1 MRRLLVPPER
11 TRHTPPMFKLPA
23 ELKAK
28 GEQAEAAFRAWL
40 NRSGVAFLYVEQ
52 SPLNVP
58 DKMRG
63 KIKRPDYLVG
73 IPYAGSMAFDVKAK
87 TAYDDHLLFD
97 VGEVDKLARYSAH
110 FHVSVYFACLDLE
123 APERFYWVALRD
135 LIGRV
140 PEWRGKA
147 RVVAIPTA
155 EAFEVTFTLP
165 FLDAYMQFSE
175 QSLAL

>member
-1 MRRLLVPPER
+1 
-11 TRHTPPMFKLPA
+11 MFKLSA

-28 GEQAEAAFRAWL
+28 GDEAEAAFRAWL

-87 TAYDDHLLFD
+87 TAYDDQLLFE
-97 VGEVDKLARYSAH
+97 VNEVDKLARYSAH
-110 FHVSVYFACLDLE
+110 FHVSVYFACLDLDR
-123 APERFYWVALRD
+123 PDRFYWVALRD

-147 RVVAIPTA
+147 RVVSIATA
-155 EAFEVTFTLP
+155 DTFEVPFTLP

-175 QSLAL
+175 HSLAL

>member
-1 MRRLLVPPER
+1 MFRLPP
-11 TRHTPPMFKLPA
+11 A
-23 ELKAK
+23 LKAK

-40 NRSGVAFLYVEQ
+40 NQSGVAFLYVEQ

-58 DKMRG
+58 DKLRG

-87 TAYDDHLLFD
+87 TAYDDCLLFE

-110 FHVSVYFACLDLE
+110 FHVSVYFACLDLDR
-123 APERFYWVALRD
+123 PDRFHWVALRD

-140 PEWRGKA
+140 PERRGKA
-147 RVVAIPTA
+147 RVLAIPTA
-155 EAFEVTFTLP
+155 EAFEVDFALS
-165 FLDAYMQFSE
+165 FLDAYMRFSE
-175 QSLAL
+175 HSLAV

>member
-1 MRRLLVPPER
+1 MFRLSP
-11 TRHTPPMFKLPA
+11 

-28 GEQAEAAFRAWL
+28 GEKAEADFRAWL

-58 DKMRG
+58 DKLRG

-73 IPYAGSMAFDVKAK
+73 IPFAGSMAFDVKAK
-87 TAYDDHLLFD
+87 AAYDDRLLFD

-123 APERFYWVALRD
+123 TPDRFYWVALRD
-135 LIGRV
+135 LVGRA

-147 RVVAIPTA
+147 RVVAIPTV
-155 EAFEVTFTLP
+155 EAFVVTFSLP

-175 QSLAL
+175 HSLAL